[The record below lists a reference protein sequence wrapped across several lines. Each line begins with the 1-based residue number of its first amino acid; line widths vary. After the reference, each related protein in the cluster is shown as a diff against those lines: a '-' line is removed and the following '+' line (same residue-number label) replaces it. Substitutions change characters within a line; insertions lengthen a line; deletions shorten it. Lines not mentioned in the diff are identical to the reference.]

1 MTNLKSLKRGSAVNY
16 RLTGRRLNS
25 SNLQLSLIALIPT
38 LFVLIFNY
46 FPMFGIIIA
55 FKNFKY
61 NEGVFGSKWVGFDN
75 FEFFLKSNDF
85 LNVTWNTISLN
96 ALFIFF
102 GVVTSV
108 LLALL
113 MYGVSS
119 RMASKIYQTAVIVPY
134 FISWVIAGYVVYAF
148 LNPYYGILNSF
159 LKNFG
164 VGVIDWYSDPEYW
177 PYILLIISIWKSVGI
192 DSIVYYAALMAID
205 TSLIEAGRIDGA
217 NNYRLNRHI
226 ILPSIVP
233 LIVMLTILKID
244 KIFRA
249 DFGLF
254 YQVTGDSAF
263 LYEKTDVIDTYL
275 YRTMKET
282 SNMGVSTAIGLLQS
296 VVGFIM
302 ITITNSLSK
311 RVDKDLGL
319 Y

>member
-1 MTNLKSLKRGSAVNY
+1 MKILKRGSAVNKKN
-16 RLTGRRLNS
+16 TGICFN
-25 SNLQLSLIALIPT
+25 NTDLQLTLIAIIPA
-38 LFVLIFNY
+38 LFVLVFNY
-46 FPMFGIIIA
+46 LPMVGIIIA

-61 NEGVFGSKWVGFDN
+61 NQGVFGSEWVGLRN

-102 GVVTSV
+102 GVITSV

-119 RMASKIYQTAVIVPY
+119 RAASKVYQTAVIVPY

-148 LNPYYGILNSF
+148 LNPHYGILNSF

-164 VGVIDWYSDPEYW
+164 VGIIDWYSEPDYW
-177 PYILLIISIWKSVGI
+177 PYILLLISIWKSVGI

-217 NNYRLNRHI
+217 NNYRVNRHI
-226 ILPSIVP
+226 ILPSIIP
-233 LIVMLTILKID
+233 LIVMLSILKIG

-254 YQVTGDSAF
+254 YQVTRDSAF
-263 LYEKTDVIDTYL
+263 LYAKTDVIDTYL

-302 ITITNSLSK
+302 ITITNKLSK
-311 RVDKDLGL
+311 RIDKDLGL